1 MLKLVIIALL
11 VTSTLAAEEGIK
23 CRQILRKAGF
33 SDNFNETIAH
43 AIHSMTVEGLQAFN
57 PRANEDNR
65 VPTVN
70 MDRKSSRKVIPFA
83 PDYALGSDFETSMM
97 NLVDKILSNIGEDN
111 DGLGPNWSP
120 VERIVHALH
129 MRDLW
134 ERIHEVYTTKTLI
147 NPPRD
152 VICDCLVDT
161 LNNGIFEA
169 VDWISKHYDVG
180 TPITL
185 LNRPIPKLTDASS
198 WEIWKYRLLYYYTS
212 GGVTDAANYIYC
224 ATKDF

>member
-1 MLKLVIIALL
+1 MVRDFTR

-83 PDYALGSDFETSMM
+83 PDYALCSDFETSTM

-134 ERIHEVYTTKTLI
+134 
-147 NPPRD
+147 D

-212 GGVTDAANYIYC
+212 GGVTDVANYIYC